1 MRDEDPITMTAD
13 VVASIVSHARSEAPY
28 ECCGL
33 LLGEAGA
40 VDAVVPA
47 RNVAHSRSRYRVHP
61 ADHFGAIRAARAR
74 GLTVVGA
81 YHSHPVSAARP
92 SDTDLAEASY
102 PEYIYVILSLA
113 GNPDAPLAAGA
124 LRAFRLSPGGVH
136 ELRLVVR

>member
-1 MRDEDPITMTAD
+1 MRDEDPITVTAD

-61 ADHFGAIRAARAR
+61 EDHFGAIRAARAR

-92 SDTDLAEASY
+92 SDIDLAEAPY
-102 PEYIYVILSLA
+102 PEYVYVILSLA
-113 GNPDAPLAAGA
+113 VDTDAPVAAGA
-124 LRAFRLSPGGVH
+124 LRAFRLSPEGVR